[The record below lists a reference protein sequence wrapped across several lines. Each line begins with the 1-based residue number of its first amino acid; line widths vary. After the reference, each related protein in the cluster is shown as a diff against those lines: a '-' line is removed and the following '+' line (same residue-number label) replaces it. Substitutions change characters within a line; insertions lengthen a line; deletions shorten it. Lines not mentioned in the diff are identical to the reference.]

1 MLKKIFIILVLIF
14 SFWIVNVYWAN
25 CNYSLTW
32 SKTVLE
38 SLEDCIDDTNLVQ
51 QAKIYDE
58 DWNIIEVKD
67 LKVDNGFK
75 KTIMAWTK
83 KIGWFLG
90 LWAIFAIAFGSL
102 KMTLSGWKEEE
113 IKKGKDIVKWWILWF
128 LLVVSGWFIVWVVV
142 NVIYWV
148 LW

>member
-1 MLKKIFIILVLIF
+1 VLIF